1 MHHLNNYAD
10 VRPLQIQ
17 RYHLYND
24 ADSNIPYMIQPLFM
38 QQRVESGEV
47 KTTAW
52 LRVKHKDNEI
62 LTSQAALNK
71 EIEINYS

>member
-1 MHHLNNYAD
+1 
-10 VRPLQIQ
+10 
-17 RYHLYND
+17 
-24 ADSNIPYMIQPLFM
+24 M

-52 LRVKHKDNEI
+52 LRVKHKDKDI

-71 EIEINYS
+71 EIVINYS